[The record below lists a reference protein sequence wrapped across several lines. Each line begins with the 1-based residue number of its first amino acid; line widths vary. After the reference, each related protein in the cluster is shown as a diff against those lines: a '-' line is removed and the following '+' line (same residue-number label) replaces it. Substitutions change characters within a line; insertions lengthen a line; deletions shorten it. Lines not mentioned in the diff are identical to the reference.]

1 MTGRAGVVRGSI
13 LLCWCALC
21 ATSGHT
27 DLETVPKAAS
37 RILLSTA
44 SLHDPEQCTS
54 CQRGRAGRKGGERER
69 RTGQMRGIRAFRCG
83 GQARGKEVGER
94 AKEAAL
100 YSH

>member
-54 CQRGRAGRKGGERER
+54 CQRGRAGRKGGRERER
-69 RTGQMRGIRAFRCG
+69 EKHRADEGHQGFPLWR
-83 GQARGKEVGER
+83 ESEGER
-94 AKEAAL
+94 GG
-100 YSH
+100 